1 MHMKPVPNRVLLELH
16 VPDFE
21 LVKDYY
27 EKLGFEVV
35 QETKPTG
42 KAGCLILKTE
52 DNILCFW
59 AGNDAVDRQS
69 YFKRFPRGTKRG
81 YRVEVVLMV
90 ADVDSDYEKVEEFA
104 NVIGPLCLRPFGYY
118 LRITSLY
125 DVTGNI
131 PCKKSVPLSITGRIL

>member
-1 MHMKPVPNRVLLELH
+1 MRMKPAPNRVLLELH
-16 VPDFE
+16 IPDFE
-21 LVKDYY
+21 LVKHYC

-35 QETKPTG
+35 QETKLTG

-59 AGNDAVDRQS
+59 AGNDAVYRQS

-90 ADVDSDYEKVEEFA
+90 ADIDSYYEKVGQFA
-104 NVIGPLCLRPFGYY
+104 NVISPPRLRPFGYY
-118 LRITSLY
+118 LRITSLC
-125 DVTGNI
+125 DVTGKI
-131 PCKKSVPLSITGRIL
+131 PCKIPCLC

>member
-1 MHMKPVPNRVLLELH
+1 MRMKPAPNRVFLELH
-16 VPDFE
+16 IPDFE
-21 LVKDYY
+21 PVKHYC

-59 AGNDAVDRQS
+59 AGNDAVYRQS
-69 YFKRFPRGTKRG
+69 DFKRFPRGTKRG

-90 ADVDSDYEKVEEFA
+90 ADRWDSS
-104 NVIGPLCLRPFGYY
+104 PM
-118 LRITSLY
+118 
-125 DVTGNI
+125 
-131 PCKKSVPLSITGRIL
+131 

>member
-1 MHMKPVPNRVLLELH
+1 M
-16 VPDFE
+16 
-21 LVKDYY
+21 
-27 EKLGFEVV
+27 V

-59 AGNDAVDRQS
+59 AGNDAVYRQS
-69 YFKRFPRGTKRG
+69 YFKRFPRGTKIG

-104 NVIGPLCLRPFGYY
+104 NVMGPLCLRPFGYY

-125 DVTGNI
+125 DVIGNI
-131 PCKKSVPLSITGRIL
+131 P